1 MIESFRYKDINWDRN
16 RIMLVPAEPPHKQV
30 HLDPEECK
38 QLIKIRKVS
47 FIRWTTGWDLEKPTA
62 FWYVIKD
69 AYKGID
75 EFSRN
80 TRSKIR
86 RGLKRNTIRQITRK
100 ELKEQGFDVYKAA
113 FSNYNTLLDPLN
125 KKEFYERIDTLGDDI
140 YDLWGVYR
148 GEQLI
153 AYTEIRKLGKV
164 RNTSI
169 TKFHPGY
176 LKDYPSYAL
185 FYTLIDY
192 YLSSQEVSYITNGTR
207 SIFHKT
213 NIQDFLIK
221 KFNYR
226 RAYCMLHI
234 YYKPSV
240 KMMINWL
247 YPFMPLISKIPLEI
261 FQKLAMLLTQ
271 EKFRRQCNEK

>member
-1 MIESFRYKDINWDRN
+1 MTESFRYKDINWDRN
-16 RIMLVPAEPPHKQV
+16 RIMLVPAEPPHKVVQ
-30 HLDPEECK
+30 LEQDECRE
-38 QLIKIRKVS
+38 LLSTRKVS
-47 FIRWTTGWDLEKPTA
+47 FIRWTTGWDLAESTS

-69 AYKGID
+69 QYDGIN

-86 RGLKRNTIRQITRK
+86 RGLKRNSIRQITRE
-100 ELKEQGFDVYKAA
+100 ELKNEGFNVYKAA
-113 FSNYNTLLDPLN
+113 FLNYNTLLDPLN
-125 KKEFYERIDTLGDDI
+125 EKEFYERIDGLQDDI

-148 GEQLI
+148 DNKLI
-153 AYTEIRKLGKV
+153 AYTEIRKLGRV

-169 TKFHPGY
+169 TKFHPDY

-192 YLSSQEVSYITNGTR
+192 YLSSPGVSYITNGTR

-213 NIQDFLIK
+213 NIQDFLIS

-226 RAYCMLHI
+226 KAYCKLHV
-234 YYKPSV
+234 YYKPAV
-240 KMMINWL
+240 KWMINLL
-247 YPFMPLISKIPLEI
+247 YPFNPLISKIPLVI
-261 FQKLAMLLTQ
+261 FQKLSMLLTQ
-271 EKFRRQCNEK
+271 EYFRRQCND

>member
-1 MIESFRYKDINWDRN
+1 M
-16 RIMLVPAEPPHKQV
+16 MLVPAEPPHRKV
-30 HLDPEECK
+30 YLYRDDCR
-38 QLIKIRKVS
+38 QLMKMRRVS
-47 FIRWTTGWDLEKPTA
+47 FIRWTTGWDLPQKTD

-69 AYKGID
+69 SYKGID

-86 RGLKRNTIRQITRK
+86 RGLKRNTIRKISRG

-113 FSNYNTLLDPLN
+113 FSNYNTLLDPLS
-125 KKEFYERIDTLGDDI
+125 KKEFYERIDTLEDELYDI
-140 YDLWGVYR
+140 WGVYR
-148 GEQLI
+148 NNQLI

-185 FYTLIDY
+185 FYSLIDH
-192 YLSSQEVSYITNGTR
+192 YLGSSEVSYITNGTR

-213 NIQDFLIK
+213 NIQDFLID

-226 RAYCMLHI
+226 RAYCKLNI
-234 YYKPSV
+234 FYKPSV
-240 KMMINWL
+240 KFMIDLL
-247 YPFMPLISKIPLEI
+247 YPFKGLISRIPLGI

-271 EKFRRQCNEK
+271 EHFRRQCNG